1 MKTKKII
8 LTSIIIVILISLGIG
23 FYLRKEVKQP
33 TNVITMSNEVHE
45 ICEGFDSEKIQE
57 ELFGNSINDLYS
69 ELSNC
74 SSNKSELEER
84 IYEIDGGI
92 KKYVLIGFGVVYTE
106 NNRITRIE
114 ISHPDYFVTYDEF
127 KSIMNAVPDHEYEY
141 SRGVRGV
148 YTAHVWLNKGYMVTT
163 YNSNFDTAVVNA
175 IVRFE
180 PKKYDLDNY
189 KKFFLEEED
198 TKIQVSMM
206 EL

>member
-1 MKTKKII
+1 
-8 LTSIIIVILISLGIG
+8 
-23 FYLRKEVKQP
+23 
-33 TNVITMSNEVHE
+33 
-45 ICEGFDSEKIQE
+45 
-57 ELFGNSINDLYS
+57 
-69 ELSNC
+69 
-74 SSNKSELEER
+74 
-84 IYEIDGGI
+84 
-92 KKYVLIGFGVVYTE
+92 
-106 NNRITRIE
+106 
-114 ISHPDYFVTYDEF
+114 
-127 KSIMNAVPDHEYEY
+127 MNAVPDHEYEY